1 VTAARPAVTVA
12 VTAGAGNAS
21 AWIGHAQRIELARVD
36 HAGLRMWCDEEN
48 LPFRDDEARTRL
60 LAVTGGWP
68 AVVTR
73 TAELAAAAAPT
84 AGSSGRLVDTGTG
97 LAPRDGGLDLAAA
110 AGVGQAQPV
119 LGAAFATSATLTAS
133 TGEDPV
139 TLAGLLAL
147 DDTADLPALAAA
159 AG

>member
-1 VTAARPAVTVA
+1 QGAARIEALRRCSTVTPDGIRACVARSAVDDTLILVDGRNLSPAALTAVLVAAEEAVTAARPAVTVA
-12 VTAGAGNAS
+12 VTARAGNAS

-84 AGSSGRLVDTGTG
+84 ARSSRLLADTGTW
-97 LAPRDGGLDLAAA
+97 
-110 AGVGQAQPV
+110 
-119 LGAAFATSATLTAS
+119 
-133 TGEDPV
+133 
-139 TLAGLLAL
+139 
-147 DDTADLPALAAA
+147 
-159 AG
+159 